1 MDRTEPS
8 HLEGTTATAARVSPP
23 LDRVLS
29 PARPAANTLARAL
42 DDAGFTRAQF
52 WALMIILA
60 GMFFDTLEQNSVGA
74 MGSLLK
80 SSLHIGNN
88 GLTTIN
94 SFTVIGGL
102 IGRFLGGWIADR
114 YGRRTSLS
122 LNLLVYTLGGLL
134 SAVAL
139 NYPVLLGSRLIVGIG
154 LGGEFTIGI
163 AMLCEMVATRH
174 RGTLVATLNIGSG
187 GVGNFLSYGLF
198 LLLLG
203 PLAPALGGDAL
214 VWRWTFVLLSLPAL
228 IVVLYRRRLPETP
241 RFLLSQGRVE
251 EANHSLARLTG
262 DRLGGR
268 GRPVRPAPPVL
279 SEADIPARQLK
290 ASPAAVFDSSVRS
303 RTLTIGT
310 ASWMAFG
317 AQVTLNFLMPTLLTE
332 RGYTLSDSL
341 LYTMI
346 MNVGS
351 LLGACASAL
360 LAGRR
365 GRRSVIG
372 VAGSLGCLTAVAFAV
387 FAHQTAA
394 ILVIGALFQ
403 FFTMLTNTTLA
414 VWSPE
419 LYPTPVRASG
429 TSIVNGIGNVA
440 GAVMPF
446 AAVALYDRFSF
457 AGVFGM
463 VAVMYAV
470 LVVVSRFAPETRNRT
485 LEEVNEATA
494 PTTDPV
500 PVAT

>member
-1 MDRTEPS
+1 MSAQQLSAPS
-8 HLEGTTATAARVSPP
+8 T
-23 LDRVLS
+23 
-29 PARPAANTLARAL
+29 ARPATNTLARAL
-42 DDAGFTRAQF
+42 DEAGFTRAQF
-52 WALMIILA
+52 WVLMIILA

-74 MGSLLK
+74 MGSLIK

-88 GLTTIN
+88 ELTAIN

-102 IGRFLGGWIADR
+102 IGRFAGGWIADR

-122 LNLLVYTLGGLL
+122 VNLLVYTLGGLL
-134 SAVAL
+134 SAVAM
-139 NYPVLLGSRLIVGIG
+139 NYPTLLASRLVVGIG

-174 RGTLVATLNIGSG
+174 RGTLVAILNVGSG

-203 PLAPALGGDAL
+203 PLAPALGGDHL
-214 VWRWTFVLLSLPAL
+214 VWRWTFVLLALPAL
-228 IVVLYRRRLPETP
+228 IVVVYRRRLPETP

-262 DRLGGR
+262 DRLD
-268 GRPVRPAPPVL
+268 PKHVPPHSVPPVL
-279 SEADIPARQLK
+279 SEADIPPRQVK
-290 ASPAAVFDSSVRS
+290 ASPAAVFGPSALA
-303 RTLTIGT
+303 RTVTIGA

-346 MNVGS
+346 MNIGS

-360 LAGRR
+360 LAGRC
-365 GRRSVIG
+365 GRRPVIA

-387 FAHQTAA
+387 FAHETAA
-394 ILVIGALFQ
+394 ILVLGALFQ

-419 LYPTPVRASG
+419 LYPTPIRASG
-429 TSIVNGIGNVA
+429 TSIVNGIGNIA

-446 AAVALYDRFSF
+446 AAVVLWDRFSF

-463 VAVMYAV
+463 VAVMYAA
-470 LVVVSRFAPETRNRT
+470 LVIASRFAPETRSRT
-485 LEEVNEATA
+485 LEEVNEPSA
-494 PTTDPV
+494 PTPV
-500 PVAT
+500 HA